1 MDMQSP
7 QRFSIAPKSLV
18 LVGLAVI
25 AFIAVWEIR
34 TLFLVIAIG
43 VVVAAFMNG
52 PVTGLMRLKL
62 PRVIATIV
70 VYLILI
76 SFFVLIFYLFIPVF
90 MNEVQSFIK
99 LLPKDSQ
106 LTSVIN
112 LITDPDTLKVIS
124 NPENTRQTANFTKEL
139 QNLLSG
145 TDGVI
150 ASSSRI
156 VSGVVNAVLVMVI
169 AFYFSVEE
177 QGIDRFLRLIT
188 PREKESYVVDL
199 WQRVRRKIELWFRGQ
214 VVLACVLGILT
225 YIALMVLGVP
235 YALLLSL
242 LAVTLSII
250 PFGIVLAT
258 VPAVIIAFLAGG
270 FPLALIVLGIY
281 IVLQQI
287 ENHVFQPLFVKR
299 TTGLPPVVVVIS
311 LAAGVALAG
320 VAGLLIA
327 VPVAVLLLELLSDYE
342 KRRRPVLQSE

>member
-1 MDMQSP
+1 MSMQP
-7 QRFSIAPKSLV
+7 LHRFTIAPKSLV
-18 LVGLAVI
+18 LVGLAVVT
-25 AFIAVWEIR
+25 FIAVWEIR
-34 TLFLVIAIG
+34 SLFLVIAIG
-43 VVVAAFMNG
+43 VVIAAFMNG
-52 PVTGLMRLKL
+52 PITGLMKLRL
-62 PRVIATIV
+62 PRVIATII
-70 VYLILI
+70 VYLFLAAIFGL
-76 SFFVLIFYLFIPVF
+76 VLYLFIPVF

-106 LTSVIN
+106 ITSVIN
-112 LITDPDTLKVIS
+112 LITDPDTIKAIS
-124 NPENTRQTANFTKEL
+124 NPENTRQTANLTKEL
-139 QNLLSG
+139 QNILLG

-150 ASSSRI
+150 ASSGRI
-156 VSGVVNAVLVMVI
+156 VSGVVNSVLVMVV

-177 QGIDRFLRLIT
+177 QGIDRFLRLVT

-214 VVLACVLGILT
+214 VVLACVLGVLT
-225 YIALMVLGVP
+225 YIILLLLGVP

-242 LAVTLSII
+242 LAVILSII

-270 FPLALIVLGIY
+270 LPLALIVLGVY

-299 TTGLPPVVVVIS
+299 TTGLPPVIVVIA

-327 VPVAVLLLELLSDYE
+327 VPFAVLLLELLSDYE